1 MLGEINSTMLPF
13 ALSELLIKFMTIIWL
28 ASILDYLIGNPKN
41 WYHPVQLIGW
51 IIEKSVNFV
60 IHQTENKTVR
70 KIAGVIL
77 GLVLVLGSGVI
88 TWLII
93 YLLSRVNFW
102 LGFVFQVILL
112 ASCFAGRSLSDA
124 AEDVLSAL
132 KENNLS
138 EARHRLSFYVGRDT
152 DNLSTEE
159 IYRAV
164 LETVSENA
172 TDGVTAPLFYALL
185 GSFIPIVGCV
195 PSAIAYKTL
204 STLDSM
210 IGYKREPYQDIGWF
224 SAKWEDYITWLPCR
238 LTVLTLGLIS
248 LNPIYNIKECRKYA
262 IQDPSPNSGWSEGIY
277 AVILKVQLGGENS
290 YQGVK
295 KFKPL
300 LGKPEREIDEKV
312 IKKALFLT
320 HSCFL
325 LWLLLGVL
333 IFSIIYLSL
342 S

>member
-1 MLGEINSTMLPF
+1 M
-13 ALSELLIKFMTIIWL
+13 ELIIIIYL
-28 ASILDYLIGNPKN
+28 ASLLDYLIGDPKN
-41 WYHPVQLIGW
+41 WYHPVQLIGL
-51 IIEKSVNFV
+51 IIQKSVNFV
-60 IHQTENKTVR
+60 INKTENKAIR
-70 KIAGVIL
+70 KIAGVFL
-77 GLVLVLGSGVI
+77 GLALVFGSGII

-102 LGFVFQVILL
+102 LAFALQVVLL
-112 ASCFAGRSLSDA
+112 ASCFAGRSLRDA
-124 AEDVLSAL
+124 AKDVLSAL
-132 KENNLS
+132 RENDLS

-152 DNLSTEE
+152 DNLSAKE
-159 IYRAV
+159 IYRAI

-185 GSFIPIVGCV
+185 GAFFPVIGSVPI
-195 PSAIAYKTL
+195 AIAYKTL

-224 SAKWEDYITWLPCR
+224 SAKWEDYMTWLPCR

-248 LNPIYNIKECRKYA
+248 FNPISNIIECRKYA
-262 IQDPSPNSGWSEGIY
+262 LQDPSPNSGWSEGIY
-277 AVILKVQLGGENS
+277 AVILGVQLGGENS

-300 LGKPEREIDEKV
+300 LGKPDREIDETI

-320 HSCFL
+320 RSCFL
-325 LWLLLGVL
+325 LWLLWGVL
-333 IFSIIYLSL
+333 THFLHVK
-342 S
+342 